1 MKAIRVSSDSIQELL
16 DCPEV
21 LEITKCVD
29 SSLKEKICI
38 KVKSVEYYI
47 PEGYYLIKDERD
59 RWSVVTP
66 ELYAKI
72 KQKHY

>member
-1 MKAIRVSSDSIQELL
+1 MKAIRVSSDSIQELW

-47 PEGYYLIKDERD
+47 PEGYYLNQR
-59 RWSVVTP
+59 
-66 ELYAKI
+66 
-72 KQKHY
+72 

>member
-1 MKAIRVSSDSIQELL
+1 MIAIKVSSESIQELW

-29 SSLKEKICI
+29 ASLKEKILI

-47 PEGYYLIKDERD
+47 PDGYYLIKDENGK
-59 RWSVVTP
+59 WSVVTP

-72 KQKHY
+72 K